1 MEMIQFYSEIFCE
14 PKTVF
19 KSKLYWF
26 KILKLSIY
34 QILKEKSP
42 DRPSCE
48 QHPGPTPTSR
58 FSLSLSQAVVSWRH
72 SVLCLDSTM
81 ILEVPLLRGSGV
93 LSPVRAV
100 YAKIPSA
107 HVSPVGIMST
117 FLLPGWKQKP
127 GRVVTVA
134 FRDDIRAWSV
144 QGPQLWGGLGSNGSR
159 ESAYDR
165 IPNLKDYQREEGIW
179 ANII

>member
-1 MEMIQFYSEIFCE
+1 
-14 PKTVF
+14 
-19 KSKLYWF
+19 
-26 KILKLSIY
+26 
-34 QILKEKSP
+34 
-42 DRPSCE
+42 
-48 QHPGPTPTSR
+48 
-58 FSLSLSQAVVSWRH
+58 
-72 SVLCLDSTM
+72 M